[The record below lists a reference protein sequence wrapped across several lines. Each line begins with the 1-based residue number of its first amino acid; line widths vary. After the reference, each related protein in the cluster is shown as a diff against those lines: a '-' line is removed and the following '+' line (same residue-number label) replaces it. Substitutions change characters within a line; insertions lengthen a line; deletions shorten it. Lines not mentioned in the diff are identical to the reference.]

1 MESGQFLSRITVKK
15 RVQYIGAFSS
25 EVDAAKAFDAR
36 ARELG
41 RLGALNFPAD
51 GDDERMGDAR

>member
-25 EVDAAKAFDAR
+25 EIDAARAFDAR

-41 RLGALNFPAD
+41 RLGQLNFPAD
-51 GDDERMGDAR
+51 GDH